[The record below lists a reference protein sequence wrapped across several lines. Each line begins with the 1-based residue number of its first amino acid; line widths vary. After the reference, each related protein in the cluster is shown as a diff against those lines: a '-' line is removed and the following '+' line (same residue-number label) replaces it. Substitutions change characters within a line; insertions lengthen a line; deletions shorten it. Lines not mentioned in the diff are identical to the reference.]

1 MISIDDVT
9 KGMRVIDAEGA
20 VLGKVSKV
28 EQPNPKAADFEEM
41 TIASTQDFI
50 NLTLT
55 AIFGASPRVPK
66 EMAAK
71 LFRVGYIK
79 IDGHG
84 FWSGS
89 FFAGSDTIERVE
101 SGSVHLRLKRHELAG
116 QE

>member
-1 MISIDDVT
+1 MIMIDDVT
-9 KGMRVIDAEGA
+9 KGMRVIDADGT

-28 EQPNPKAADFEEM
+28 EPPNPKAADFEQM
-41 TIASTQDFI
+41 TAASNQDFI

-79 IDGHG
+79 INGHG

-89 FFAGSDTIERVE
+89 FFAGSDTIDRVE
-101 SGSVHLRLKRHELAG
+101 GDGVHLRLNRHELAG